1 MKIALILVG
10 VCVLA
15 LLVDAVQADNDWPYD
30 NRLED
35 GDDGRNFFYNLCKP

>member
-15 LLVDAVQADNDWPYD
+15 LLVDAVQADNDNWPYD

-35 GDDGRNFFYNLCKP
+35 GDDGRNTFL